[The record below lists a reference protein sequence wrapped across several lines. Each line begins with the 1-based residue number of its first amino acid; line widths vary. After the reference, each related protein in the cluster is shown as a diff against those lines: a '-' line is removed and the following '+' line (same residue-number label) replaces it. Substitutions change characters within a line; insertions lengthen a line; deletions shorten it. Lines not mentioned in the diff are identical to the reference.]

1 MAKSGVLET
10 IPCTVTK
17 ATELKKELEKLVK
30 AILDEEDYRV
40 EVTDEAMRVLS
51 VLKELKFKKS
61 LKMVDDTDVPEEFKC
76 PISREIMGDPVV
88 LATGQVETIKICP
101 LYFIYAFGIF
111 FSIFLLDLSVV

>member
-17 ATELKKELEKLVK
+17 VTELKKELEKLVK

-51 VLKELKFKKS
+51 VLKKLKFKKS
-61 LKMVDDTDVPEEFKC
+61 LKMVDDTVVPEEFKC

-101 LYFIYAFGIF
+101 LYFMYAFGIF
-111 FSIFLLDLSVV
+111 FLYFFWI

>member
-10 IPCTVTK
+10 IPCAVTK

-40 EVTDEAMRVLS
+40 EATDEAMRVLS

-61 LKMVDDTDVPEEFKC
+61 LKMVDDTVVPEEFKC

-88 LATGQVETIKICP
+88 LATGQVETIKICL

-111 FSIFLLDLSVV
+111 FLYFFWI